1 MNQTEEALM
10 QKRNGNPIEI
20 LIVDDEATVRNV
32 FSDFCKSSPLFS
44 VTTAGGGSEAIELV
58 EKNKYD
64 IVTIDLVMPDISG
77 LEAIESIKAGN
88 PHLPMVIITG
98 NATDGLIEQAG
109 RLGGCRVLHKPIGIE
124 EFMRELIDLA
134 DEKCC

>member
-1 MNQTEEALM
+1 MNQAEEALM
-10 QKRNGNPIEI
+10 QKRNGNPIKI
-20 LIVDDEATVRNV
+20 LIVDDEDAVRDV
-32 FSDFCKSSPLFS
+32 FRDFCNSSSLFS
-44 VTTAGGGSEAIELV
+44 VTTASSGAEAIELANTT
-58 EKNKYD
+58 KFD

-77 LEAIESIKAGN
+77 VEVIETIKGSN

-109 RLGGCRVLHKPIGIE
+109 RLGGCRVLHKPVGIE
-124 EFMRELIDLA
+124 QFMRELVELA